1 MALQTYIEA
10 MEAYIETLQAYM
22 ETVQMV
28 FFAGPRGFAAM

>member
-1 MALQTYIEA
+1 MALQTYIAA
-10 MEAYIETLQAYM
+10 MEAYLETLQAYM